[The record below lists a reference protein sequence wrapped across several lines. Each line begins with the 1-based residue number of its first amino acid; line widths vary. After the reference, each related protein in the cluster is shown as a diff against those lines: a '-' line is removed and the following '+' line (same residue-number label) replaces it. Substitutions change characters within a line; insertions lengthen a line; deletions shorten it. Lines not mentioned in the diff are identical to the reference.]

1 MRKTMAVMA
10 AVAGLALTA
19 PAALAATAP
28 KDYSQTA
35 LNIIP
40 SGQADPGETLLPGVL
55 PNDTQA
61 QMYNALTPLFNHVTN
76 ADLTTDF
83 KSEKFGTAGQCPC
96 SPEPVP
102 FPGVTIIR
110 DKYDVPHISATTHA
124 GGVWASGWIAAEDRG
139 LLLSQ
144 ARYDSLVAAIG
155 APGLSAIGLIENLDT
170 FTPSAQTE
178 QVVSRQTKV
187 LLKAGPEGRDVLR
200 DIDTFVQ
207 GINAYNAIHDPTE
220 AKFTRN
226 DIYAFNALKDQFF
239 GEGGGNQAQNSE
251 FLSGL
256 ERRLGAKTGYSVF
269 DDLRQ
274 NLNAGSPTTVDG
286 TFNYNH
292 DPSKPGSPGSVLL
305 KPGSYKSVTYATSKV
320 TGDLGSLE
328 PRPHASNELMVEA
341 KHSATGHP
349 LLVGGPQVGYF
360 YPGLTY
366 EIDMH
371 APGLD
376 WRGATSAP
384 FPGYMLIGRGSDFA
398 TTLTSA
404 GADDTDQFAET
415 LCGGSKT
422 KYIYDGK
429 CRSMQRFD
437 AGTVTTAKGASF
449 AVNFWTTVN
458 GPVIG
463 YATSGGK
470 PVAITSKRASY
481 GKDVLDLLFNRRLS
495 DGQVH
500 SPQSFI
506 KAAALTPQTFN
517 SFYVDSKHVA
527 EITTGLLPQRAKNT
541 DPSLPTV
548 GNGKYEWHGFL
559 SEAGHPQGVDPS
571 HTPVKGTMVN
581 WNNVSAHGFGSAP
594 DAFGGNGS
602 VARVSLLNRALTQ
615 QRGKNGK
622 WTLAGVASAM
632 NTAAT
637 QNVLAVETVPLLARV
652 LKGAKAPNRQA
663 SQMLS
668 VLVAWS
674 RHGGNLLPNAQG
686 QIANPGA
693 AVMNVAWTKLA
704 NAFMR
709 PVLGPQLN
717 QLNALF
723 SRFDGPLAGQ
733 YNGWYQYFDR
743 DITKLLKLK
752 QPQPFANDYC
762 GAGNLKRC
770 QASLWDALAAAG
782 KQLTKKYGTSNPSA
796 WHASAKPIEVNFA
809 PVPLIAMQYTN
820 RPSGI
825 QQVISFNR
833 HR

>member
-10 AVAGLALTA
+10 AVAGLALSA
-19 PAALAATAP
+19 PAALGATAP
-28 KDYSQTA
+28 QDYSQTA

-40 SGQADPGETLLPGVL
+40 SGQADPGEALLPGVL

-61 QMYNALTPLFNHVTN
+61 QMYNALTPLFDHVTN
-76 ADLTTDF
+76 PDLTADF

-96 SPEPVP
+96 ATEPVP
-102 FPGVTIIR
+102 YPGVTLIR
-110 DKYDVPHISATTHA
+110 DRYDVPHVSATTHA
-124 GGVWASGWIAAEDRG
+124 GGVWAAGWIAAEDRG
-139 LLLSQ
+139 LLLAE
-144 ARYDSLVAAIG
+144 ARYDSLVAAID
-155 APGLSAIGLIENLDT
+155 APGLSAIGLIENLDS
-170 FTPSAQTE
+170 FAPSAQTE
-178 QVVSRQTKV
+178 RVVARQTRV
-187 LLKAGPEGRDVLR
+187 LQNAGPQGRDVLR
-200 DIDTFVQ
+200 DIDTYLQ
-207 GINAYNAIHDPTE
+207 GINAYNAIHNPTE
-220 AKFTRN
+220 AKFTRT
-226 DIYAFNALKDQFF
+226 DIYALSALKDQFF

-256 ERRLGAKTGYSVF
+256 ESRLGTNKGYSVF
-269 DDLRQ
+269 GDLRQ

-286 TFNYNH
+286 TFNYDH
-292 DPSKPGSPGSVLL
+292 DPSRPGSPGSVLL
-305 KPGSYKSVTYATSKV
+305 KPGSYHPVTYATSKV
-320 TGDLGSLE
+320 TGDLGSLQ
-328 PRPHASNELMVEA
+328 PRPHTSNELMVEA
-341 KHSATGHP
+341 KYSATGHP

-384 FPGYMLIGRGSDFA
+384 FPGYMLIGRGADFA

-404 GADDTDQFAET
+404 DADDTDEFSET
-415 LCGGSKT
+415 LCGAHR
-422 KYIYDGK
+422 YRFRGK
-429 CRSMQRFD
+429 CISMKRFD
-437 AGTVTTAKGASF
+437 AGTITTSDKKSF
-449 AVNFWTTVN
+449 AVNFWMTVN

-481 GKDVLDLLFNRRLS
+481 GKDALDLLFNRQLS

-527 EITTGLLPQRAKNT
+527 EITTGLLPLRAKGT

-548 GNGKYEWHGFL
+548 GNGQYQPHGHL
-559 SEAGHPQGVDPS
+559 SLQGHPQGIDPS
-571 HTPVKGTMVN
+571 HTPVRGTMVN
-581 WNNVSAHGFGSAP
+581 WNNNVAHGFGAAP
-594 DAFGGNGS
+594 DAFGRSGS
-602 VARVSLLNRALTQ
+602 VARVSLLNRALEQ
-615 QRGKNGK
+615 QRGKDGK

-652 LKGAKAPNRQA
+652 LKGSTAPNRQA

-668 VLVAWS
+668 VLVAWG

-693 AVMNVAWTKLA
+693 AVINGAWTKLA

-709 PVLGPQLN
+709 PVLGSQLN
-717 QLNALF
+717 QLNSLF
-723 SRFDGPLAGQ
+723 GRFDAPPLGQ
-733 YNGWYQYFDR
+733 YNGWYQYFAR
-743 DITKLLKLK
+743 DIDKLLKIK
-752 QPQPFANDYC
+752 QPQPFANSYC

-770 QASLWDALAAAG
+770 QTSLWDALAAAG
-782 KQLTKKYGTSNPSA
+782 KQLTKQYGTSNPSS
-796 WHASAKPIEVNFA
+796 WHASETPIEINFT
-809 PVPLIAMQYTN
+809 PLPLITMQYTN